1 MSSKIFS
8 KIKNINR
15 EFFLHSIF
23 FVSAIVIVIGP
34 ISPLLFIIYNKS
46 HDNQVN
52 QILYTVKTPYGTFE
66 GLTPVNN
73 AFVDGENGHVFIDS
87 DGQEMRFYGSFSST
101 RETLE

>member
-1 MSSKIFS
+1 MNIFN
-8 KIKNINR
+8 KIKNINK
-15 EFFLHSIF
+15 ELFLHAFF
-23 FVSAIVIVIGP
+23 FVSAIVVVSCIT
-34 ISPLLFIIYNKS
+34 YNKS

-101 RETLE
+101 RETRE